1 MERDKKEREM
11 RTDEDWRLRGGGL
24 LLAAGGR
31 WGRRPMR
38 GSEARGETKSDS
50 NEEMDAASHESE
62 RESKEV
68 ASKAAAAEAW
78 RA

>member
-1 MERDKKEREM
+1 MEIDEKEKEKLA
-11 RTDEDWRLRGGGL
+11 DEDVRLRGGGL
-24 LLAAGGR
+24 PLAAGR

-38 GSEARGETKSDS
+38 RSEARGETKSD
-50 NEEMDAASHESE
+50 NNGEMDAASHESE